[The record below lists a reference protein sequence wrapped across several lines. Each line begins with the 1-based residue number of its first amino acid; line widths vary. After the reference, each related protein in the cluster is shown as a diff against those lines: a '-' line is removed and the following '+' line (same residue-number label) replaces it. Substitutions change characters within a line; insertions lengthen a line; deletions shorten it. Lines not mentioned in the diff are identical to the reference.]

1 MTGSDPGSD
10 PGRNRSGN
18 VGCTLLLGGSFDPV
32 HAGHVALGST
42 FMALLG
48 ASELRVIPTV
58 PWQKSALV
66 ATPAQ
71 RADMAELAFRGQP
84 YRVVV
89 DRREIERG
97 HASYTVETLRELRAE
112 LGDDAPLCFL
122 IGADQLARLDTWRDW
137 RALFALA
144 HLCVAARPGFSL
156 DGPGIP
162 AAVAAEFAARR
173 APPEQLCSQP
183 AGLTCIAAELAMD
196 ISSTRIRTAL
206 EERHGEEDAG
216 EDGKDHRHNTGGP
229 IPGVLPPLV
238 LDYIEQHK
246 LYKKYN

>member
-1 MTGSDPGSD
+1 MIGSDPGSD
-10 PGRNRSGN
+10 PGYNP
-18 VGCTLLLGGSFDPV
+18 GCTLLLGGSFDPI
-32 HAGHVALGST
+32 HAGHVALGSM

-48 ASELRVIPTV
+48 GSELRVIPTV

-97 HASYTVETLRELRAE
+97 LASYTVETLRELRAE
-112 LGDDAPLCFL
+112 LGDDTPLCFL
-122 IGADQLARLDTWRDW
+122 IGADQLARLDTWHDW

-173 APPEQLCSQP
+173 ALPEQLCGRP
-183 AGLTCIAAELAMD
+183 AGLTCIAADLAMD
-196 ISSTRIRTAL
+196 ISSTRIRAAL
-206 EERHGEEDAG
+206 EERHQEQAADK
-216 EDGKDHRHNTGGP
+216 DGDRHDSNLP
-229 IPGVLPPLV
+229 FPEVLPPLV

-246 LYKKYN
+246 LYKKHN